1 MHVDKRT
8 KAIGKLGLQGLIRRE
23 IVEYDEQKEIEQI
36 NKRIFDQ
43 LKMNMFEKYQ
53 SETTTKTSQV
63 VSFQ

>member
-8 KAIGKLGLQGLIRRE
+8 KAIGKLCLQGLIRRE